1 MSNQEMMTNWLRRPT
16 RQLRRTEMWNDES
29 SKGKANKLEGG
40 MKPDATRIAGG
51 QTKTDKEPNQA
62 EGEKREQVVEVRR
75 KARRDVE
82 KAAEEVLRDKPSSE

>member
-1 MSNQEMMTNWLRRPT
+1 
-16 RQLRRTEMWNDES
+16 MWNEDS
-29 SKGKANKLEGG
+29 SKGKKNKLEGS
-40 MKPDATRIAGG
+40 MKPDATRIAAGR
-51 QTKTDKEPNQA
+51 TKSDKESNQA